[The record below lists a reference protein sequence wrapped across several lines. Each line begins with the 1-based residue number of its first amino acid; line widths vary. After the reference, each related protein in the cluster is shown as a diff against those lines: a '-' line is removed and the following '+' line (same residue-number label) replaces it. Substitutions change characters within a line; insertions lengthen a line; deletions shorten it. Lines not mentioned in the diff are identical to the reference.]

1 MIQERYRADYEGEF
15 VITES
20 RWSGGKKTQNREW
33 VANPIDNQHISGR
46 AACIG
51 SNVHRDLFDYTR
63 LQRHKGGLLSSKK
76 LQTYGTGTIAKEMRL
91 NFAVD
96 IDKNILQELVESGYV
111 TDNIVYATTRTCL
124 MHPGDFYLIP
134 YNTLMALEALVLWMA
149 AFDGHK
155 EIYALG
161 YTNDTVGTVSEW
173 LAHVNGVITAY
184 PSTKFTFIG
193 EESNIPKAWR
203 MNANVAC
210 LNYRPF
216 ISHCD
221 I

>member
-1 MIQERYRADYEGEF
+1 
-15 VITES
+15 
-20 RWSGGKKTQNREW
+20 
-33 VANPIDNQHISGR
+33 
-46 AACIG
+46 
-51 SNVHRDLFDYTR
+51 
-63 LQRHKGGLLSSKK
+63 
-76 LQTYGTGTIAKEMRL
+76 
-91 NFAVD
+91 
-96 IDKNILQELVESGYV
+96 
-111 TDNIVYATTRTCL
+111 
-124 MHPGDFYLIP
+124 
-134 YNTLMALEALVLWMA
+134 MA